1 MWAIGTGRT
10 ATPKQA
16 QEVHAEIRKWLHD
29 SASAEVAAAT
39 RIIYGGTRWALE
51 QEGAVIRLLIVSSTT
66 GSVKPDN
73 SDELA
78 SEPDI
83 DGFLVGG
90 ASLKAADFFKIASA
104 ANAKKSAKL

>member
-1 MWAIGTGRT
+1 
-10 ATPKQA
+10 
-16 QEVHAEIRKWLHD
+16 
-29 SASAEVAAAT
+29 
-39 RIIYGGTRWALE
+39 
-51 QEGAVIRLLIVSSTT
+51 LLILSSTT